1 MENLTTAD
9 MFFFI
14 SSVGFIIIWVLV
26 VIFAFYLISAIKTFS
41 RIVAKIEQN
50 IDSVGDIT
58 KELLGEVKESMI
70 FRFLF
75 GKKKRPKSK

>member
-9 MFFFI
+9 MFFLI

-26 VIFAFYLISAIKTFS
+26 AVFAFYLISAIKTFS

-75 GKKKRPKSK
+75 GKKKRTKSK